1 MQLISK
7 YNQEIKFLLCVTDIY
22 RNYVWIV
29 VLKDK
34 KGETILT
41 AFKSIMESQKK
52 QQKNPNL
59 INSLENQINSKL
71 IKFLHY
77 LIHQ

>member
-29 VLKDK
+29 ALKDK
-34 KGETILT
+34 KGETIIK
-41 AFKSIMESQKK
+41 AFKSIMES
-52 QQKNPNL
+52 
-59 INSLENQINSKL
+59 
-71 IKFLHY
+71 
-77 LIHQ
+77 